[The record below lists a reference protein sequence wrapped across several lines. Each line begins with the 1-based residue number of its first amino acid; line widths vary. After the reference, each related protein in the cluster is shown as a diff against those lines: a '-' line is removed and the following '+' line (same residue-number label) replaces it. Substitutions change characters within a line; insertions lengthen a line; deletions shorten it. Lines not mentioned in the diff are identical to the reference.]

1 MASTSKP
8 NGYHPAFEEYCETIF
23 ELSEDSV
30 DLIQARIADRLEVS
44 RPAVSEMM
52 KRLEREGLIELGSAI
67 TLTEA
72 GRVLAERVVRRH
84 RLAERFLTDVLGL
97 SWALAHAE
105 AGKWEHVISKPVE
118 DALTRVL
125 GEPTTCPHGNPIPGS
140 KYVEPD
146 TRTLSEV
153 RAGEPFT
160 VTRITE
166 ELEFATGLLDFLE
179 DNSLTPGRTGMV
191 TKAGK
196 EGSCSVSID
205 GHDVVIDSF
214 TSRRILVE
222 AT

>member
-1 MASTSKP
+1 
-8 NGYHPAFEEYCETIF
+8 
-23 ELSEDSV
+23 
-30 DLIQARIADRLEVS
+30 
-44 RPAVSEMM
+44 
-52 KRLEREGLIELGSAI
+52 LGP
-67 TLTEA
+67 
-72 GRVLAERVVRRH
+72 
-84 RLAERFLTDVLGL
+84 
-97 SWALAHAE
+97 
-105 AGKWEHVISKPVE
+105 GKWEHVISKPVE